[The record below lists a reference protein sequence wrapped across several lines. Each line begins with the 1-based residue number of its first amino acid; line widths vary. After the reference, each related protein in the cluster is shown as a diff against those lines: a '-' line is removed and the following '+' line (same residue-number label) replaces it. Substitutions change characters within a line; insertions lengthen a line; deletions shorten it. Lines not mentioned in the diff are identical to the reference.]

1 MALLLDHE
9 TVDLPLPRA
18 NYAAGLPCE
27 ILLQIF
33 FASIPDSHEYDHSI
47 SQGRNS
53 SWSRLSLGTKKSLP
67 SVCRAWNGPATE
79 LLYFNITLR
88 RVGEVQAL
96 AKALRSCATNPGS
109 HERGVRERDIS
120 SLIRHIGMDAF
131 PVLAQDVEAVKQDLA
146 FILLRC
152 TRLTT
157 CHFHTSSA
165 FSMLEYA
172 DQLAEYQLVEC
183 TPSWLLPL
191 VTVVHEN
198 QESQLMLLPESSV
211 KGAFRERLNSSLRVL
226 DVLSSDPV
234 DRCWRCALHI
244 GGIHPLL
251 GVAANTLVS
260 LRLGRFFLDHD
271 FDFHRPVLVFDALEE
286 LYVYYSLPGV
296 SHYMCTTWV
305 LPRLQKLTLLQC
317 ESWRTE
323 PPDAVLRAHGR
334 RLRYLHIYPG
344 LLGWP
349 DEFTRSSDDTA
360 LLLAELCPVLEH
372 VVLASKPAHPLS
384 LHHPTLRYIDVW
396 ANETGYEEDAHIPPN
411 IAALLRAVV
420 VDEERA
426 RLPSLRCVRMLLS
439 CYEPAGLASNLLA
452 PERHPDWPI
461 VCHPAAFDG
470 SDEDV
475 FFRIFLENWAVQTR
489 WGVLSPSRDL
499 CLRKGTYPCSE
510 AERSDDSSL
519 GSEVAVGDEETMD
532 MDMHLELPDEMQPDE
547 DMLNAVLEEQGLA
560 YSADVAE
567 ADYVGGYL
575 DSDDDSDSGSRS
587 TSSMYS
593 DDYDSDLP

>member
-1 MALLLDHE
+1 
-9 TVDLPLPRA
+9 
-18 NYAAGLPCE
+18 
-27 ILLQIF
+27 
-33 FASIPDSHEYDHSI
+33 
-47 SQGRNS
+47 
-53 SWSRLSLGTKKSLP
+53 
-67 SVCRAWNGPATE
+67 
-79 LLYFNITLR
+79 
-88 RVGEVQAL
+88 
-96 AKALRSCATNPGS
+96 
-109 HERGVRERDIS
+109 
-120 SLIRHIGMDAF
+120 MDAF
-131 PVLAQDVEAVKQDLA
+131 PVLAQDAEAVKQDLA
-146 FILLRC
+146 FILHRC

-172 DQLAEYQLVEC
+172 DQRAGYQLVEC

-191 VTVVHEN
+191 VSVVGGD

-211 KGAFRERLNSSLRVL
+211 KGAFRERLSSSLQVL
-226 DVLSSDPV
+226 DVLSFDPI
-234 DRCWRCALHI
+234 DRCWRCDLHI
-244 GGIHPLL
+244 GDIHPLL
-251 GVAANTLVS
+251 GAAANTLVS
-260 LRLGRFFLDHD
+260 FRLGRFFLDHD

-296 SHYMCTTWV
+296 SHYMCTAWV

-323 PPDAVLRAHGR
+323 PPDEVLRTHGR

-349 DEFTRSSDDTA
+349 DEFARSSDDTV

-372 VVLASKPAHPLS
+372 VVLASKPAHPLP

-396 ANETGYEEDAHIPPN
+396 ANETGYEEDAHIPPD

-426 RLPSLRCVRMLLS
+426 RLPNLRCVRMLLS
-439 CYEPAGLASNLLA
+439 CYEPAGLVSNLLA
-452 PERHPDWPI
+452 PERHPDWPV

-475 FFRIFLENWAVQTR
+475 FFRIFLGNWAVQTR

-499 CLRKGTYPCSE
+499 CIRKGTNPGSE
-510 AERSDDSSL
+510 AEESDTSSL
-519 GSEVAVGDEETMD
+519 GSGVAAGDEETMD
-532 MDMHLELPDEMQPDE
+532 VEVDLELPDEMQPDQ
-547 DMLNAVLEEQGLA
+547 DMLKAVLEEQGLECSVDIA
-560 YSADVAE
+560 EEEYVDGYSE
-567 ADYVGGYL
+567 
-575 DSDDDSDSGSRS
+575 SDDDSLDSQS
-587 TSSMYS
+587 TDSMCG
-593 DDYDSDLP
+593 DDDDFS